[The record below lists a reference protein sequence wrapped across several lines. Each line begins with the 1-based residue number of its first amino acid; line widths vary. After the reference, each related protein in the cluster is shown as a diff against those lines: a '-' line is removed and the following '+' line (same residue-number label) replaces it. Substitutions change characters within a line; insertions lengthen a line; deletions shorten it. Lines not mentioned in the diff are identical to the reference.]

1 MSRGW
6 DTENGS
12 QATAFPRVGLLSLPE
27 ETVGDK
33 GPGVVT
39 ISLPYGVLLVL
50 VDGNSRESE
59 ARTEAERTAVQA
71 MRRVTQNARLNPE
84 DVRSASDLLRQA
96 IQAANADLHQLQRDA
111 SDSSEYSASC
121 VLVLVTR
128 GRSYVGHVGNAR
140 AYLVRNN
147 APNRLTRDHTT
158 AQSWIDH
165 GIMTEEQARE
175 RPEAHSLARAL
186 GEKGR
191 IEPDVRSLPLRM
203 EKGDILLLCSAG
215 VHRYLED
222 DAMGSMVAR
231 LEPEHA
237 CHELCAV
244 ASARSKTPDC
254 KTLVY
259 QSGPLRPGNYPRL
272 LQQRRLRKQRKYMGL
287 IGAIAALAAL
297 TIGAFYFIGPPA
309 GTSGKGGKVEVADLT
324 MLPQSNLPDASA
336 AAEPPVDIITV
347 EPLDLFTAEDLLA
360 ETMELNVGP
369 YEVRELVNSAD
380 VQTSVEDVSSDAG
393 SFVEKGPEVMSVPVE
408 EVQLQPAVKSVPAVS
423 VLPLAA
429 EPLWAKSPSER
440 NLERCNGRDL
450 ARNDRRRARDLR
462 HLVRNGLKFLEGS
475 KKNASA
481 AAKQAKAAA
490 KTLRNSS
497 EVVRER
503 CTDHVMD
510 LRNTVKARYLHL
522 AWVSSTRAMDHLDKR
537 TVHCAKS
544 FRMARDAKRLG
555 ATDEELKEARRI
567 CGK

>member
-12 QATAFPRVGLLSLPE
+12 QATAFPRVGVLSLPE
-27 ETVGDK
+27 EPLGEK
-33 GPGVVT
+33 GQGVVT

-50 VDGNSRESE
+50 ADGTSRESE
-59 ARTEAERTAVQA
+59 SRGKAERTAVQA

-96 IQAANADLHQLQRDA
+96 ILAANADLHQLQRSATDLG
-111 SDSSEYSASC
+111 DCSASC

-186 GEKGR
+186 GEKAR
-191 IEPDVRSLPLRM
+191 VEPDVRSLPLRM
-203 EKGDILLLCSAG
+203 EKGDVLLLCSAG

-244 ASARSKTPDC
+244 ASTRSKTPDC

-272 LQQRRLRKQRKYMGL
+272 LQQRRLRQQRKYAGVV
-287 IGAIAALAAL
+287 ASVAALVAL
-297 TIGAFYFIGPPA
+297 VVGAFYLFGP
-309 GTSGKGGKVEVADLT
+309 TSGSPGGRAGKSV
-324 MLPQSNLPDASA
+324 
-336 AAEPPVDIITV
+336 
-347 EPLDLFTAEDLLA
+347 
-360 ETMELNVGP
+360 
-369 YEVRELVNSAD
+369 AD
-380 VQTSVEDVSSDAG
+380 VQHLPPAALLDIAAQETLTDVGSSPLRELLEPEDVQPEMIGEVDIQVEEPEVAVLPEIQSPVEDV
-393 SFVEKGPEVMSVPVE
+393 VEDLPSIAEVTTAVAAPIEESPV
-408 EVQLQPAVKSVPAVS
+408 QPALELAPVAA

-429 EPLWAKSPSER
+429 EPAWAPTPSDENR
-440 NLERCNGRDL
+440 ERCHGNDL
-450 ARNDRRRARDLR
+450 KRSDRRRARDLR
-462 HLVRNGLKFLEGS
+462 HLVRNGLSFLEGS

-481 AAKQAKAAA
+481 AAKQARAAA

-497 EVVRER
+497 KDIRDR
-503 CTDHVMD
+503 CTDHVME
-510 LRNTVKARYLHL
+510 LRNAVKARYLHL
-522 AWVSSTRAMDHLDKR
+522 AWISATRAMDNLDQR
-537 TVHCAKS
+537 SGHCAKS
-544 FRMARDAKRLG
+544 FRMSRDAQRLG

-567 CGK
+567 CGKE

>member
-12 QATAFPRVGLLSLPE
+12 QATAFPRVGVLSLPE
-27 ETVGDK
+27 EPLGEK
-33 GPGVVT
+33 GQGVVT

-50 VDGNSRESE
+50 VDGTSRVNESRGK
-59 ARTEAERTAVQA
+59 AQRTAVQA

-84 DVRSASDLLRQA
+84 DVMSASDLLRQA
-96 IQAANADLHQLQRDA
+96 IQAANADLHQLQRGA
-111 SDSSEYSASC
+111 EDSGEFSASC
-121 VLVLVTR
+121 ALVLVTR
-128 GRSYVGHVGNAR
+128 GRSYVAHVGNAR

-158 AQSWIDH
+158 AQTWIDH
-165 GIMTEEQARE
+165 GIMTEEQAKE

-186 GEKGR
+186 GEKAR
-191 IEPDVRSLPLRM
+191 VEPDVRTLPLRM
-203 EKGDILLLCSAG
+203 EKGDVLLLCSVG

-244 ASARSKTPDC
+244 ASTRSKTPDC

-272 LQQRRLRKQRKYMGL
+272 LQQRRKRRQRKYAGL
-287 IGAIAALAAL
+287 SAAVVALVVLAV
-297 TIGAFYFIGPPA
+297 GAFYFFGP
-309 GTSGKGGKVEVADLT
+309 TSGRPGDDSKE
-324 MLPQSNLPDASA
+324 PFPDVHLLSQ
-336 AAEPPVDIITV
+336 
-347 EPLDLFTAEDLLA
+347 TALA
-360 ETMELNVGP
+360 ETISEETLTDVVSPQTPDLVVSMEMVP
-369 YEVRELVNSAD
+369 ETIE
-380 VQTSVEDVSSDAG
+380 VEDVQSVRPEVAVPPDIQEQVEDSAQDVSLVVEVVAAVA
-393 SFVEKGPEVMSVPVE
+393 STVEKVPVHSAVE
-408 EVQLQPAVKSVPAVS
+408 PA
-423 VLPLAA
+423 PLASVKLRTA
-429 EPLWAKSPSER
+429 EPVWAMSPSKKNRER
-440 NLERCNGRDL
+440 CHGKELERG
-450 ARNDRRRARDLR
+450 DRRRARDLR

-475 KKNASA
+475 KKNASS

-490 KTLRNSS
+490 KTLRGSS
-497 EVVRER
+497 KVVRDR

-510 LRNTVKARYLHL
+510 LRNIVKARYLHL
-522 AWVSSTRAMDHLDKR
+522 SWVSATRAMDNLDQR

-544 FRMARDAKRLG
+544 FRMSRDAQRLG

-567 CGK
+567 CGKE